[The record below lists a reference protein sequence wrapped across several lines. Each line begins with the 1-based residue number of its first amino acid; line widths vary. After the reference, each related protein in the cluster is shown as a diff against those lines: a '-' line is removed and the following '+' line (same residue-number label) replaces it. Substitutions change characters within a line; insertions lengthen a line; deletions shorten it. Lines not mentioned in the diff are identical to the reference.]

1 MCYTTLLNDEQS
13 ARVPHTTIR
22 NAAGTIVARFAE
34 SPRGVLPQILEKL
47 WSGRKATRKLMAS
60 EPDEFVRKL
69 LNAKQL
75 AQKAR
80 ACFSFCFLFSFFRV
94 RIRPI
99 AQIGMNS
106 LYGFTG
112 AVHGMLPCTT
122 IASAVTA
129 EGRNMLQR
137 SKEHVEANYRCKVVY
152 GDSVTGDTRVL
163 VWESLPAHAEQPA
176 NQEGPEEPTWSYG
189 LAGPTD
195 TKGREVS
202 VAALFAEYEKDDGV
216 DRPPLVVQ
224 THRGHTALK
233 AVVCHRTTKPV
244 YRVTVADGRHVDV
257 TEDHSIAV
265 LVDGKLAFARP
276 MDLKPGMSVIATRPV
291 E

>member
-22 NAAGTIVARFAE
+22 NSKGEMVARFAE

-47 WSGRKATRKLMAS
+47 WSGRKATRKKMAS
-60 EPDEFVRKL
+60 EPDEFVYKL

-80 ACFSFCFLFSFFRV
+80 FCFSFCFYLFIRV
-94 RIRPI
+94 RI
-99 AQIGMNS
+99 QVSMNS
-106 LYGFTG
+106 IYGFTG
-112 AVHGMLPCTT
+112 AVRGMLPCTT

-129 EGRNMLQR
+129 EGRNMLMK
-137 SKEHVEANYRCKVVY
+137 SKEHVEANYKCKVVY

-163 VWESLPAHAEQPA
+163 VWESQPA
-176 NQEGPEEPTWSYG
+176 QAEGSEGPEEPTGSYG
-189 LAGPTD
+189 TD
-195 TKGREVS
+195 TKGRELT
-202 VAALFAEYEKDDGV
+202 VAALFSEYDHDDGA

-224 THRGHTALK
+224 THRGHAALK
-233 AVVCHRTTKPV
+233 AVVCHRATKPV

-265 LVDGKLAFARP
+265 LVDGNMQFARP
-276 MDLKPGMSVIATRPV
+276 MDLVIGTSVIATRPV
-291 E
+291 K

>member
-1 MCYTTLLNDEQS
+1 
-13 ARVPHTTIR
+13 
-22 NAAGTIVARFAE
+22 
-34 SPRGVLPQILEKL
+34 
-47 WSGRKATRKLMAS
+47 
-60 EPDEFVRKL
+60 
-69 LNAKQL
+69 
-75 AQKAR
+75 
-80 ACFSFCFLFSFFRV
+80 
-94 RIRPI
+94 
-99 AQIGMNS
+99 MNS
-106 LYGFTG
+106 IYGFSG

-129 EGRNMLQR
+129 EGRCMLMK
-137 SKEHVEANYRCKVVY
+137 SKEHVEANYKCRVLY

-163 VWESLPAHAEQPA
+163 VWESQPERPAHAEQPT
-176 NQEGPEEPTWSYG
+176 NQEGPEEPTGSSD

-195 TKGREVS
+195 TKGREVT
-202 VAALFAEYEKDDGV
+202 VADLFSDYEKDEGA

-224 THRGHTALK
+224 THRGYAALK

-276 MDLKPGMSVIATRPV
+276 MDLVIGTSVIATRPAP
-291 E
+291 